1 MQRLVQIKTNNGK
14 LSVRQKDRIKKTP
27 NTIYCDK
34 RHNTY
39 YWSTIEHPSIIIK
52 NIFK

>member
-1 MQRLVQIKTNNGK
+1 MQRLVQIKTNNGR
-14 LSVRQKDRIKKTP
+14 LSNKQKTKIKNTP

-34 RHNTY
+34 IHNAY
-39 YWSTIEHPSIIIK
+39 YWSTMEHPSIIIK